1 MGKHGKALKKRRLEQ
16 QAAQATL
23 ALADGDLDDFAD
35 ENDQSPPSGVD
46 LTHLGG
52 LVTPSQLALTVR
64 TLDTLSKHSEL
75 LANKEDA
82 VHLRPL
88 RRAVHDFHRVA
99 NQLAGTGNSLSSRIS
114 AVLTQHRHLD
124 ALVLLAELRLRGQ
137 SPKLGSLQRWVR
149 DLDAAS
155 RDDGSFGDSQ
165 VLTVLDA
172 ILRCT
177 NGEPE
182 HDEDEEGLVRGSR
195 GQVVVR
201 QRDWVHR
208 QPRDGD
214 VYAEIVAGRFPRK
227 FRRRVRSVLCVLT
240 PPVPAVQHLR
250 TAGSSLR
257 ASPSFTP
264 SQPRSANLRTTIQL
278 SSLPRPRTRSRSLRR
293 PRLPSSGSTSPTCP
307 APSSS
312 PTS

>member
-1 MGKHGKALKKRRLEQ
+1 MRKSESRPFRHHPVSLASLAGMGKHGKALKKRRLEQ
-16 QAAQATL
+16 QAAQATP
-23 ALADGDLDDFAD
+23 ALADGDLDEFAD
-35 ENDQSPPSGVD
+35 ENEQSPPSGVD

-52 LVTPSQLALTVR
+52 LVTPSQLALTVK

-88 RRAVHDFHRVA
+88 RRAVHDFHRTA

-114 AVLTQHRHLD
+114 AALTQHRHLD

-182 HDEDEEGLVRGSR
+182 HDEVEEGLVRGSK

-208 QPRDGD
+208 PPRDGD
-214 VYAEIVAGRFPRK
+214 VYAEIVAGQFPRE
-227 FRRRVRSVLCVLT
+227 FRRRVRSLGVC
-240 PPVPAVQHLR
+240 
-250 TAGSSLR
+250 
-257 ASPSFTP
+257 
-264 SQPRSANLRTTIQL
+264 
-278 SSLPRPRTRSRSLRR
+278 
-293 PRLPSSGSTSPTCP
+293 
-307 APSSS
+307 
-312 PTS
+312 